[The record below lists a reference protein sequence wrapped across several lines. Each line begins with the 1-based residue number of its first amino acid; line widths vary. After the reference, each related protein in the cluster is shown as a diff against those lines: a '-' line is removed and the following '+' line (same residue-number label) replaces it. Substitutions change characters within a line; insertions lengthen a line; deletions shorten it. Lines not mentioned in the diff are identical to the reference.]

1 MSAVEEMVAAEQADK
16 LAPVSFEMGIV
27 EGIRDYAHVDVMLGV
42 TAYPV
47 TVPSSLMGACMIGS
61 EVRVQVQG
69 NSRVLDSVRTGAW
82 IGERKLWGTDAIP
95 LGWLACKGGTFDPDE
110 YPFLYAHLGTT
121 NLPDMSDKLIMG
133 SSATRPTRTAG
144 GSMKITEAN
153 LPVHD
158 HSTLERTAATFDA
171 AYGSTFYGITS
182 GTGYTGDAGSGT
194 DYLPPW
200 YALNIIIKAA

>member
-1 MSAVEEMVAAEQADK
+1 MSVEEMVAAEQADK

-27 EGIRDYAHVDVMLGV
+27 EGIRDYAHIDVMLGV

-82 IGERKLWGTDAIP
+82 IGECKLWGPDAIP

-110 YPFLYAHLGTT
+110 YPFLYARLGTT
-121 NLPDMSDKLIMG
+121 NLPDMRNRLIMG

-158 HSTLERTAATFDA
+158 HSTLERTTDTFDA
-171 AYGSTFYGITS
+171 AYGSTFHGITS
-182 GTGYTGDAGSGT
+182 GTDYTGDAGSGA